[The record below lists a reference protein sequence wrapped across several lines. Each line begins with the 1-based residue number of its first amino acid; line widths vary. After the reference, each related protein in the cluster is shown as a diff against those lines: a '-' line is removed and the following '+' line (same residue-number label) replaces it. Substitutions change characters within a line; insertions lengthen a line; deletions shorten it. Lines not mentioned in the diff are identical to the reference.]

1 MSGINN
7 KTEGGEM
14 KITVKN
20 TGEVLAEVVTNR
32 SMTIY
37 EACELAGICVTPDEN
52 SDCDYDADELEMV
65 Y

>member
-1 MSGINN
+1 
-7 KTEGGEM
+7 M
-14 KITVKN
+14 KIILKE

-37 EACELAGICVTPDEN
+37 EACELAGIDIEPDEN
-52 SDCDYDADELEMV
+52 GECEYDAERDLVME